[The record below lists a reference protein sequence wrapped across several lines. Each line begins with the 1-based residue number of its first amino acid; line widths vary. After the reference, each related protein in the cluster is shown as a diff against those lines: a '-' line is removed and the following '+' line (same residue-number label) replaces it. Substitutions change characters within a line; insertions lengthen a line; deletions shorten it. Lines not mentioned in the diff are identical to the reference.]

1 MSRVMTARFLRLG
14 KPLRFLMVGGV
25 NTAFGLACYPLLL
38 WTVPLHY
45 MVALGVAQVVCLCF
59 AFTTYKLA
67 VFRTRG
73 NLLSEFGAFA
83 SFYLANYA
91 ANWLALP
98 LLVEVGGVPPI
109 AAQTGFTILVIVGSW
124 YWHNRVTF
132 RERAPR

>member
-1 MSRVMTARFLRLG
+1 MTAGFLRLG
-14 KPLRFLMVGGV
+14 KSLRFLMVGGV
-25 NTAFGLACYPLLL
+25 NTAFGLAFYPLLL

-45 MVALGVAQVVCLCF
+45 MAALGIAQVVCLCF

-73 NLLSEFGAFA
+73 NLLREFATFA

-109 AAQTGFTILVIVGSW
+109 VAQTGFTIVVIVGSW

-132 RERAPR
+132 RERAAR

>member
-25 NTAFGLACYPLLL
+25 NTAFGLAFYPLLL

-45 MVALGVAQVVCLCF
+45 MVALGIAQLVCLCF

-73 NLLSEFGAFA
+73 NLLQEFATFA

-98 LLVEVGGVPPI
+98 LLVELGGVPPI
-109 AAQTGFTILVIVGSW
+109 VAQTGFTIVVIVGSW